1 MFRRRHEEEQFLTS
15 YEDSDTSIVEDLE
28 AEDLWD
34 DTEYEEEEGHTEE
47 EQEGASEYI
56 GDRLEQYGLEQAIE
70 ASQTDENAH
79 DQPTSVEI
87 T

>member
-1 MFRRRHEEEQFLTS
+1 MHQKHGAKEAP
-15 YEDSDTSIVEDLE
+15 DL
-28 AEDLWD
+28 A
-34 DTEYEEEEGHTEE
+34 
-47 EQEGASEYI
+47 AI

>member
-1 MFRRRHEEEQFLTS
+1 
-15 YEDSDTSIVEDLE
+15 
-28 AEDLWD
+28 LWD
-34 DTEYEEEEGHTEE
+34 DTEYEEEEGHTDE

-56 GDRLEQYGLEQAIE
+56 GDRLEQYVLEQAIH

>member
-1 MFRRRHEEEQFLTS
+1 LLAGEKNLGGRSCTK
-15 YEDSDTSIVEDLE
+15 
-28 AEDLWD
+28 AN
-34 DTEYEEEEGHTEE
+34 E

-70 ASQTDENAH
+70 ASQADENAH

>member
-1 MFRRRHEEEQFLTS
+1 MVPH
-15 YEDSDTSIVEDLE
+15 YILE
-28 AEDLWD
+28 ALDYED
-34 DTEYEEEEGHTEE
+34 DTEYEEEEEGHTEE

-56 GDRLEQYGLEQAIE
+56 GDRLGQYGLEQAID